1 MSFASVMERNSEW
14 EWERGRKR
22 ERENLALFNGKAIES
37 SQWVQLSIHEI
48 EDNRADNGS
57 LYSSRGFGFSGSDLG
72 HGFSSKSS
80 ISASADCSPKK
91 GIKIFGTADD
101 LPKDLGEKEEFA
113 WGIDNGKFPTLGA
126 FVRSGETMI
135 GLKLGKRTFCEEM
148 CSASTTKT
156 TSFSVIPTSSA
167 TAKRTRA
174 SYQSMQTPRCQ
185 VDGCNL
191 DLKSAKAYHRRHR
204 ICESHSK
211 SPKVLV
217 AGMERRFCQQCSR
230 FHDLSEFD
238 DKKRSCR
245 RRLSH
250 HNARRRRPQPEAI
263 QFNSSRLSSSLYDGR
278 QQTNF
283 LLNRVPIP
291 VSNTTWQ
298 SACGFKVA
306 RARDCLIGPA
316 NAVGNDRQPNLSS
329 DKMPNA
335 ISMLHLDSDKILS
348 FHGMMPRILNPG
360 LEESAIT
367 SNLDVA
373 PDLPR
378 ALSLLSVNSW
388 GLNEPE
394 PTSHEQLMHL
404 NQTSVTQPMM
414 NAESRSGALASSEY
428 VLVDHPPSKSR
439 VNSLDLHNTGSSQ
452 FQEFQLFKAP
462 YESSCFYSNQIN

>member
-1 MSFASVMERNSEW
+1 MSLVSVMEWNLKTPSEW
-14 EWERGRKR
+14 DW
-22 ERENLALFNGKAIES
+22 ENLAMFSGKAIEIT
-37 SQWVQLSIHEI
+37 QRVELSINDI
-48 EDNRADNGS
+48 EDDGVDNGS
-57 LYSSRGFGFSGSDLG
+57 IYSSGGAGFSGSDLG
-72 HGFSSKSS
+72 HASSSKSS
-80 ISASADCSPKK
+80 ISASVDSSAKE
-91 GIKIFGTADD
+91 GIKTFRTADD
-101 LPKDLGEKEEFA
+101 LSKDLSEKDEFS
-113 WGIDNGKFPTLGA
+113 GGNNNGKFPISEASVG
-126 FVRSGETMI
+126 SGEPVI
-135 GLKLGKRTFCEEM
+135 GLKLGKRTYFEDM
-148 CSASTTKT
+148 CAASTTKS
-156 TSFSVIPTSSA
+156 TSFSVVPTSSA
-167 TAKRTRA
+167 TTKRTRA
-174 SYQSMQTPRCQ
+174 SYQTTQTPHCQ
-185 VDGCNL
+185 VEGCNL
-191 DLKSAKAYHRRHR
+191 DLKSAKDYHRRHR

-211 SPKVLV
+211 SPKVIV
-217 AGMERRFCQQCSR
+217 SGMERRFCQQCSR